1 MFLTFELPKRTFFSC
16 DGSKISFIRKCVFPN
31 FFFFFSNTGGGK
43 VERSSQK
50 LLLTFEHTSAIVFRD
65 RKSFVAPDD
74 KVDSSVRF
82 RDIARVSGLSPP

>member
-1 MFLTFELPKRTFFSC
+1 MVQRFLLLENVYFL
-16 DGSKISFIRKCVFPN
+16 I

-74 KVDSSVRF
+74 IVDSSVRF